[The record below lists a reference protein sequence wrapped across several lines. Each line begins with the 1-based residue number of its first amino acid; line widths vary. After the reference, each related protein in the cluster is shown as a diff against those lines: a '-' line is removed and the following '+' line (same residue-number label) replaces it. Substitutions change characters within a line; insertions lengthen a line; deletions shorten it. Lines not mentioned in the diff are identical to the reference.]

1 MNRKARRRV
10 RVVFVVAIGFVLL
23 APLTAASPVAASP
36 QRRADGP
43 GNGNGDGR
51 SAHEIPE
58 NAHHDV
64 SPPLRDLAPAPD
76 VSPFQDDKSPK
87 KGLPVPAAGAPDPV
101 IQSTP
106 GTASAPALGLGFE
119 GLGQGFTGPQ
129 GTFGVTSAPPDP
141 NGAAGPNNF
150 VEIVNQSFAV
160 FDKSGTVVYRPEATH
175 TPLAGFG
182 GRSQADDGGD
192 ATGAHARIAVRVVI
206 TQF

>member
-51 SAHEIPE
+51 GAHEIPE

-101 IQSTP
+101 HQPTP
-106 GTASAPALGLGFE
+106 RPASAPPLRLRLQGLAH
-119 GLGQGFTGPQ
+119 GLPRPPGP
-129 GTFGVTSAPPDP
+129 
-141 NGAAGPNNF
+141 
-150 VEIVNQSFAV
+150 
-160 FDKSGTVVYRPEATH
+160 
-175 TPLAGFG
+175 
-182 GRSQADDGGD
+182 
-192 ATGAHARIAVRVVI
+192 RV
-206 TQF
+206 